1 MSLFDRLS
9 TSLLRDISTEQ
20 QIRKQTDPFRN
31 FAGRLQPLV
40 AMMQQAEEQK
50 RRDEALEYARERDA
64 LSDRRYAE
72 EIDYQR
78 KQEKAR
84 LDREAEAR
92 EHDLEREGV
101 MDERYDEE
109 RRYDLS
115 RDRLL
120 DQRYD
125 KDRRYSRRRDR
136 KSDRRL
142 ERAEQRAISAADA
155 KKNEVDTK
163 EILKQWDIASDQVV
177 KKNLLALIG
186 NNEAIIPPEV
196 GYNRKEL
203 HDIFY
208 LGLAPDGEE
217 LGDPKDTQKMVLEAY
232 QNAVPL
238 TQEDHDSI
246 NMTLIDNAA
255 NAEQRQIA
263 VGRAIETYK
272 RNGLQLEDFTSL
284 QKLGVTAAMSPSGFA
299 FVRHGDTR
307 TYLEPVNAANRLY
320 DDATELANTLSE
332 AQSGKNK
339 LNKEDEKAFRALKT
353 TLGSMRDRAKEGPI
367 EFKNGEHKEIQ
378 KLVQHLSGAKRRRV
392 RREMTEGEKNAE
404 SVGVVRNVDDNYIIL
419 SDGKTVQVIKAGS
432 DAAATR
438 ANAYET
444 ASIVGKNQAA
454 ALQSRLALRDPESGG
469 AARIPGPSEQ
479 SIFKGEGESQYV
491 SPLSFDA
498 ERSEATR
505 KTYLEQASE
514 RLTAREMQGR
524 IPYGGGLG
532 QTPKEWKGDSA
543 NVFTPVTLKVD
554 TSKSRTE
561 LEEAESRIQEWG
573 FSAEGGTKQG
583 GGSPEWW
590 SDRFTEKEAI
600 QIVKLL
606 DDMTVEQLRS
616 TKKENGKDVP
626 EYSREDVL
634 NKIVNRL
641 NSQLAEEKTPVPSG
655 LWGLPSESYDDELHS
670 LGYGAP

>member
-9 TSLLRDISTEQ
+9 TSLLRDIATEQ

-125 KDRRYSRRRDR
+125 KDLRYSRRRDR

-142 ERAEQRAISAADA
+142 ERAEQRAISAANA

-177 KKNLLALIG
+177 RKNLLALIG
-186 NNEAIIPPEV
+186 NKEAIIPPEV
-196 GYNRKEL
+196 GFSRKEL
-203 HDIFY
+203 QDIFY

-217 LGDPKDTQKMVLEAY
+217 LDDPKDTQKMVLEAY
-232 QNAVPL
+232 KNAVPL

-263 VGRAIETYK
+263 VGRAIET
-272 RNGLQLEDFTSL
+272 
-284 QKLGVTAAMSPSGFA
+284 
-299 FVRHGDTR
+299 
-307 TYLEPVNAANRLY
+307 
-320 DDATELANTLSE
+320 
-332 AQSGKNK
+332 
-339 LNKEDEKAFRALKT
+339 
-353 TLGSMRDRAKEGPI
+353 
-367 EFKNGEHKEIQ
+367 
-378 KLVQHLSGAKRRRV
+378 
-392 RREMTEGEKNAE
+392 
-404 SVGVVRNVDDNYIIL
+404 
-419 SDGKTVQVIKAGS
+419 
-432 DAAATR
+432 
-438 ANAYET
+438 
-444 ASIVGKNQAA
+444 
-454 ALQSRLALRDPESGG
+454 
-469 AARIPGPSEQ
+469 
-479 SIFKGEGESQYV
+479 
-491 SPLSFDA
+491 
-498 ERSEATR
+498 
-505 KTYLEQASE
+505 
-514 RLTAREMQGR
+514 
-524 IPYGGGLG
+524 
-532 QTPKEWKGDSA
+532 
-543 NVFTPVTLKVD
+543 
-554 TSKSRTE
+554 
-561 LEEAESRIQEWG
+561 
-573 FSAEGGTKQG
+573 
-583 GGSPEWW
+583 
-590 SDRFTEKEAI
+590 
-600 QIVKLL
+600 
-606 DDMTVEQLRS
+606 
-616 TKKENGKDVP
+616 
-626 EYSREDVL
+626 
-634 NKIVNRL
+634 
-641 NSQLAEEKTPVPSG
+641 
-655 LWGLPSESYDDELHS
+655 
-670 LGYGAP
+670 